1 MGELRNL
8 TEENVDE
15 LKATLKRMQKE
26 NPDLEYWFFPQKEE
40 TESDTL
46 ELIEITKEITKAWPD
61 IRF

>member
-46 ELIEITKEITKAWPD
+46 ELIEITKEIKAWPD